1 MYIFFL
7 SYHLNHKICDVQN
20 SHQYIHNDFEYFKN
34 KVYEIIYKE
43 NQMNIDKI
51 IGVCNQIIYFHLL
64 SSTNYYF
71 FQFFNIY
78 L

>member
-7 SYHLNHKICDVQN
+7 SYHLNHKIYHVQN

-34 KVYEIIYKE
+34 KVYEIIYKQ

-51 IGVCNQIIYFHLL
+51 IGVSY
-64 SSTNYYF
+64 
-71 FQFFNIY
+71 
-78 L
+78 